1 MDFGWLLSLFIQ
13 QGYLLVFLAVFLDN
27 AGLPLPGE
35 LVLLAFGF
43 LARTGHLDVGWGL
56 IVASIGAMAGDN
68 MSYWLGRLGGV
79 RILRTYC
86 RMTLGSG
93 QCVERAVAFYHRF
106 GPLTVI
112 SGRFVIGLRAFVVPL
127 AGSARIPYGQFLLF
141 DAIGALLWSTIFI
154 VTGYALGNQAELF
167 SQWFR
172 GSEILLGLAVGIAF
186 VAYLAVKRW
195 KRSRYEARLLGRS
208 GA

>member
-1 MDFGWLLSLFIQ
+1 MDFSWLLSLFIQ

-56 IVASIGAMAGDN
+56 IVASLGAMAGDHV
-68 MSYWLGRLGGV
+68 SYWLGRLGGFQ
-79 RILRTYC
+79 ILQTYC
-86 RMTLGSG
+86 RLTLGSG
-93 QCVERAVAFYHRF
+93 QCVQKAVVFYHRF
-106 GPLTVI
+106 GRIAVI
-112 SGRFVIGLRAFVVPL
+112 LGRFVMGLRAFVVLL
-127 AGSARIPYGQFLLF
+127 AGSARVPYGQFLLF
-141 DAIGALLWSTIFI
+141 DAVGAVVWSTLFI
-154 VTGYALGNQAELF
+154 GLGYVLGNHTERF

-172 GSEILLGLAVGIAF
+172 GSVILLGLAVGIVF